1 MRKSRKNDLFLK
13 VHHVGQG
20 DNRLARVRRKT
31 LRPKNRKK
39 TITEVMMEMKI
50 TEN

>member
-1 MRKSRKNDLFLK
+1 M
-13 VHHVGQG
+13 GQG
-20 DNRLARVRRKT
+20 DDRLTRVRRKT

-39 TITEVMMEMKI
+39 TITEVRMEMKI